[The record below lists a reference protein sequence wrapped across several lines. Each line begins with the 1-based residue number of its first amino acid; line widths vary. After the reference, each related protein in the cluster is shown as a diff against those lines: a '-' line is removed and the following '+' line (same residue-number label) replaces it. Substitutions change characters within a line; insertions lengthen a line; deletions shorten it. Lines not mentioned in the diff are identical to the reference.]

1 MVLVDLLSVNFR
13 WWYARS
19 NYTVRRFGRCVVGCV
34 VLDDIIPPS
43 EVGQVPSAA
52 SPSRFGVGSDE
63 RMIPLATSLDTF
75 AFLSIP
81 T

>member
-19 NYTVRRFGRCVVGCV
+19 NYTVRRFGRCVVEVTVPCF
-34 VLDDIIPPS
+34 IPPS
-43 EVGQVPSAA
+43 EVSQVPSAA